1 MGVFMS
7 DENRQAHWDEVYT
20 SKSENAVSW
29 FQESPAL
36 SLELI
41 NLAGATSASA
51 IVDIGGGASRV
62 VDGLIANGFERVTV
76 LDLSEAALASA
87 KKRLG
92 INARLV
98 QWVTADVTKWEPSED
113 YDIWHDRAAFHF
125 LTEAA
130 DRIAYT
136 RRLKTALRS
145 GGHFIIGTFAL
156 DGPERCSGLPVIRYD
171 AAGLSAEIGPEFELI
186 ATRPQE
192 HITPRGA
199 TQRFQFSTF
208 RRT

>member
-1 MGVFMS
+1 MS

-20 SKSENAVSW
+20 SKGENAGSW
-29 FQESPAL
+29 FQENPAL

-41 NLAGATSASA
+41 KLAGVTSASA

-76 LDLSEAALASA
+76 LE
-87 KKRLG
+87 
-92 INARLV
+92 
-98 QWVTADVTKWEPSED
+98 WVTVDVTKWEPSEN

-145 GGHFIIGTFAL
+145 GGHIIIGTFAL

-171 AAGLSAEIGPEFELI
+171 AAGLSEEIGPEFELI
-186 ATRPQE
+186 ATQPHE

>member
-1 MGVFMS
+1 
-7 DENRQAHWDEVYT
+7 
-20 SKSENAVSW
+20 
-29 FQESPAL
+29 
-36 SLELI
+36 
-41 NLAGATSASA
+41 
-51 IVDIGGGASRV
+51 VDIGGGASRV

-186 ATRPQE
+186 APGRMNTSRLGVQ
-192 HITPRGA
+192 RSDSSSA
-199 TQRFQFSTF
+199 LSDDRNLTQ
-208 RRT
+208 